1 MKSQVK
7 SLESEHQQNVR
18 AKLARLPASVHSVHE
33 KSKQALLTLLKSF
46 FDRTD
51 DSLFELADKALSNQE
66 QNLYFDSMRE
76 VRVQRRGIEQR
87 FSIAIDS
94 AFSQLGYSEE
104 DAGQGSINP
113 DELSVV
119 GTEDLEEMMAVD
131 TSVGRAFQ
139 EYGDVLQDISARLDS
154 VVLARVSAKNNP
166 LSPKVLYDAFTQEAR
181 ALKIGIKAKLVLF
194 KLFDRVVIDRLGEI
208 YKSAIDTLDRFGVAA
223 SIPASTPSHSQN
235 MAGASQYGRR
245 QSDQYNIPQMPSQ
258 NSNGNLNPEVLS
270 TLQSMLGAKPD
281 MSQASP
287 ATNASVKAAESE
299 LIQLLTRIQQMPTVR
314 NSDVAVNVRSLL
326 GQLEKT
332 SGTSASIGHVDDQVM
347 NLVNL
352 LFDFILE
359 DRNLA
364 APMKALL
371 SRMQIPIIKVA
382 VADKSFFTQGGHV
395 ARRLLNELATAAIG
409 WTGDIAGAKSDPL
422 YRKIDEII
430 KQLTQEFE
438 TDVSIFE
445 ELLTEFSV
453 FQEKEKKRA
462 EVLERRT
469 IDAED
474 GKAKAEVARTT
485 VALEIELRT
494 LDVDLPKVVERLIH
508 EAWKN
513 VMFVTVLKHGFDSDE
528 WRTYLQVLDDLLW
541 SIQPPDSMQHR
552 QQLIQLVPVL
562 LKKLRVGLDSISYNP
577 FEMSDLF
584 KSLEQ
589 IHIACIRGRVQQPE
603 KKDAAKKQAS
613 VQSQKTA
620 TVVAAPI
627 KPKKPEPEPASSM
640 PKVPEPTLHDLAR
653 GMQISEAKQ
662 EELPKEEEA
671 PAPATE
677 VVFQEALAPDNPY
690 MKQVKKFS
698 QGMWFDMLDD
708 KGVNIRCRL
717 AAYIKPSG
725 KYIFVNRSGMKVA
738 EKTQEDL
745 AIALRDDKLSMLDNT
760 MLFDRA
766 LETVV
771 TSLRKN

>member
-1 MKSQVK
+1 M
-7 SLESEHQQNVR
+7 ESEQQQNVR
-18 AKLARLPASVHSVHE
+18 AKIARLPASVHVVHE
-33 KSKQALLTLLKSF
+33 KSKTVLLSLLKSF

-87 FSIAIDS
+87 FAIAIDE
-94 AFSQLGYSEE
+94 AFSVLTADIEGETPTSRRRA
-104 DAGQGSINP
+104 DDLSLVGQ
-113 DELSVV
+113 
-119 GTEDLEEMMAVD
+119 EDLEEMMAVD

-139 EYGDVLQDISARLDS
+139 EYGSVLQEISSRLDS
-154 VVLARVSAKNNP
+154 IIPVPVGAKNNP
-166 LSPKVLYDAFTQEAR
+166 LSPKVLYDAFTSEAR
-181 ALKIGIKAKLVLF
+181 SLKIGIKAKLVLF
-194 KLFDRVVIDRLGEI
+194 KLFDRVVIDRLSDV
-208 YKSAIDTLDRFGVAA
+208 YKSVLDVLDQHGVKAA
-223 SIPASTPSHSQN
+223 GVSRANESSGNSN
-235 MAGASQYGRR
+235 LGRR
-245 QSDQYNIPQMPSQ
+245 KSDQSQ
-258 NSNGNLNPEVLS
+258 LTPNFSEVHSAKGELNPEVLS
-270 TLQSMLGAKPD
+270 TLQSMLNATSNSGQSSGAG
-281 MSQASP
+281 S
-287 ATNASVKAAESE
+287 SVKAAENE
-299 LIQLLTRIQQMPTVR
+299 LIQLLSRIQQMPTVR
-314 NSDVAVNVRSLL
+314 NSEVAVNVRALL
-326 GQLEKT
+326 NQLQQT
-332 SGTSASIGHVDDQVM
+332 SGANTPIGHVDDQVM
-347 NLVNL
+347 NLVNM

-364 APMKALL
+364 SPMKALL

-382 VADKSFFTQGGHV
+382 VADKSFFTQGGHI

-409 WTGDIAGAKSDPL
+409 WTGDVNAAKSDPL
-422 YRKIDEII
+422 YKKIDDII
-430 KQLTQEFE
+430 KQLNQNFE
-438 TDVSIFE
+438 SDISIFE
-445 ELLTEFSV
+445 DLLTEFSV

-485 VALEIELRT
+485 VSLEIELRT
-494 LDVDLPKVVERLIH
+494 LDVELPPVVDKLIND
-508 EAWKN
+508 AWKN
-513 VMFVTVLKHGFDSDE
+513 VMFVTVLKHGFESEE
-528 WRTYLQVLDDLLW
+528 WQTYLQVLDDLIW
-541 SIQPPDSMQHR
+541 SVKPPESMEHR
-552 QQLIQLVPVL
+552 QQLIKLVPVL

-589 IHIACIRGRVQQPE
+589 IHIACIRGRVKPAE
-603 KKDAAKKQAS
+603 KSNAPSKPSKATAK
-613 VQSQKTA
+613 VVTA
-620 TVVAAPI
+620 PVPD
-627 KPKKPEPEPASSM
+627 KPEEKSEDPVPGSAMPSVPA
-640 PKVPEPTLHDLAR
+640 PTLHDLAR
-653 GMQISEAKQ
+653 GMEISEEKQ
-662 EELPKEEEA
+662 EERAKEEPPVEM
-671 PAPATE
+671 
-677 VVFQEALAPDNPY
+677 VFEETLPPNDPY
-690 MKQVKKFS
+690 MKQVKNFS

-717 AAYIKPSG
+717 AAFIKPSG